1 MPEIGGPANRVPFIA
16 SGLRP
21 NLAVDPS
28 AETLEP
34 TATTA
39 QIAAA
44 ARRVL
49 DTDQP
54 DGAVETAERDTN
66 TFLHRRPRVNPDVQ
80 YTVLDGEA
88 VLLNLANGYYYTLN
102 RVGTAIWELFA
113 ERRPLH
119 AVADEICRRFDV
131 ERERARDDLFALVIR
146 LEREGL
152 LQTEGR

>member
-1 MPEIGGPANRVPFIA
+1 MPENGGAANCVPFIT

-21 NLAVDPS
+21 NLEDNSS
-28 AETLEP
+28 AATLNP

-49 DTDQP
+49 EEAQTGGVDE
-54 DGAVETAERDTN
+54 AAEREPN
-66 TFLHRRPRVNPDVQ
+66 ACLHRRPRVNPDVQ
-80 YTVLDGEA
+80 HTVLDGEA

-102 RVGTAIWELFA
+102 RVGTAMWQLFTDQ
-113 ERRPLH
+113 RDLH
-119 AVADEICRRFDV
+119 AVAEEICLRFDV
-131 ERERARDDLFALVIR
+131 AWERACDDLIALVIR

-152 LQTEGR
+152 LHMEGR